1 MIDRATLDYLLL
13 CGMTLSVTLNMSHV
27 QVTVSDGEF
36 SNTQLIPH
44 DHHLDRVCDVI
55 RWQMDKI
62 KQMKN
67 DNREDSPGVD

>member
-1 MIDRATLDYLLL
+1 
-13 CGMTLSVTLNMSHV
+13 
-27 QVTVSDGEF
+27 
-36 SNTQLIPH
+36 LIPH